1 LLGIIFEEAKI
12 LMLGWQR
19 DVTIEK
25 VVMPNALVPM
35 PTDEVYIVA
44 HAFLSFLTW
53 LKYSV
58 GSISNSPIWTF
69 KPYTTLF

>member
-1 LLGIIFEEAKI
+1 
-12 LMLGWQR
+12 MLGWQR